1 MTFIKNF
8 IAEEN
13 GADMVEYALL
23 IGLVA
28 LGALVA
34 LTSVGTELSSGFTN
48 IKGKVNTNVTTK

>member
-34 LTSVGTELSSGFTN
+34 LTSVGTELNSGFTN

>member
-8 IAEEN
+8 MAEEN

-28 LGALVA
+28 LGALAA
-34 LTSVGTELSSGFTN
+34 LTTVGTELGSGFTN
-48 IKGKVNTNVTTK
+48 IKTKLNTNVTTK